1 MKPRRLRINRRRALA
16 LLDAAEKDLEAGL
29 YTGLCGVLRYAD
41 PRGPADEF
49 DLFRHLLND
58 PYAAERLWLRRAL
71 WVMFSPED
79 PRVHL
84 EFWWPRFDRSS
95 RLFALDLLRIAVEEG
110 WDLKELHPGANT
122 MFFAR

>member
-49 DLFRHLLND
+49 D

-79 PRVHL
+79 PRAHL

-110 WDLKELHPGANT
+110 WDLDELHPGANM
-122 MFFAR
+122 MFFGR